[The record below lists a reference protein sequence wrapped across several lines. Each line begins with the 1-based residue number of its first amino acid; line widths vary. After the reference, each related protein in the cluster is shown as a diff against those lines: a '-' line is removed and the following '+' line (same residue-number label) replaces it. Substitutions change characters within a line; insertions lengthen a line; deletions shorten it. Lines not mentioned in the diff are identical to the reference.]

1 MFKQGIE
8 PREGNMAQ
16 ASTRSPSERKQSN
29 ASGNQSARSGGKARR
44 ASANASANGSKASV
58 VAGVA
63 TGAAGLVAGA
73 VLGARLG
80 KKPKRVF
87 GVRVPGSGRGLDDVV
102 KEVGKAGK
110 QFKKASR
117 QVGQLTSEVQ
127 AARKKAEEIGRI
139 IT

>member
-1 MFKQGIE
+1 
-8 PREGNMAQ
+8 MAQ

-29 ASGNQSARSGGKARR
+29 ASTNKSAPSGDKATR
-44 ASANASANGSKASV
+44 ASAKASANGSKASV
-58 VAGVA
+58 VVGVV

-73 VLGARLG
+73 VLGTRLG
-80 KKPKRVF
+80 RKPRRVF

-102 KEVGKAGK
+102 KQVGKAGK
-110 QFKKASR
+110 EFKKASG

-127 AARKKAEEIGRI
+127 AARKKAEEIGRV